1 MKKLNDLMLKL
12 MLDKRFSHLRLE
24 HYDAFLESSLNN
36 VAKEH
41 LLSAVYDI
49 IRNGLINRH
58 SYDIELRF
66 DEGFN
71 EDSCCYCIK
80 IRYSGKYGNNE
91 RYRIEFDGT
100 LSNIV
105 RIIDFAFSNGI
116 VAIHDLSE
124 DNVLCKNVSEEEAY
138 MIIEDFWNDS
148 IVKLHLTC
156 KQTKTSV

>member
-12 MLDKRFSHLRLE
+12 MLDKRFSHLKLE

-41 LLSAVYDI
+41 LLSAVHDI
-49 IRNGLINRH
+49 IQNGLINRH
-58 SYDIELRF
+58 SYDIELDFAEGF
-66 DEGFN
+66 DE
-71 EDSCCYCIK
+71 DCCCYSIK
-80 IRYSGKYGNNE
+80 IQYSGKYGTSE

-124 DNVLCKNVSEEEAY
+124 ENALCKNVSEEEAC
-138 MIIEDFWNDS
+138 MIIESFWNDS
-148 IVKLHLTC
+148 IERCSLK
-156 KQTKTSV
+156 SRNEN

>member
-12 MLDKRFSHLRLE
+12 ILDKRFSHLKLE

-41 LLSAVYDI
+41 LLSAVHDI
-49 IRNGLINRH
+49 IRNGLINRR

-66 DEGFN
+66 AEGLN
-71 EDSCCYCIK
+71 EDCCCYCIK
-80 IRYSGKYGNNE
+80 IRYSCEYGNNE

-100 LSNIV
+100 SSNIV
-105 RIIDFAFSNGI
+105 RIMDFAFSNGI

-124 DNVLCKNVSEEEAY
+124 DNVLCKNVSEKEAY
-138 MIIEDFWNDS
+138 MIIEGFWNDS
-148 IVKLHLTC
+148 IEMCSLKPR
-156 KQTKTSV
+156 KEF

>member
-1 MKKLNDLMLKL
+1 MKKLNNLILKL

-24 HYDAFLESSLNN
+24 HYDAFFESSLNN

-41 LLSAVYDI
+41 LLSAVHDI
-49 IRNGLINRH
+49 IRNGLINRR
-58 SYDIELRF
+58 SYNIELRF
-66 DEGFN
+66 SEGFN
-71 EDSCCYCIK
+71 EDCCCYCIK

-124 DNVLCKNVSEEEAY
+124 DNVLCKNVSEEEACI
-138 MIIEDFWNDS
+138 IIESFWNDS
-148 IVKLHLTC
+148 IERCSLKFR
-156 KQTKTSV
+156 KEF

>member
-1 MKKLNDLMLKL
+1 M
-12 MLDKRFSHLRLE
+12 
-24 HYDAFLESSLNN
+24 
-36 VAKEH
+36 
-41 LLSAVYDI
+41 
-49 IRNGLINRH
+49 
-58 SYDIELRF
+58 RF

-124 DNVLCKNVSEEEAY
+124 ENVLCKNVSEEEAC
-138 MIIEDFWNDS
+138 MIIESFWNDS
-148 IVKLHLTC
+148 IEMCSLKPR
-156 KQTKTSV
+156 KEF

>member
-12 MLDKRFSHLRLE
+12 MLDKRFSHLKLE

-41 LLSAVYDI
+41 LLSAVHDI
-49 IRNGLINRH
+49 IRNGLINRR

-66 DEGFN
+66 AEGLN
-71 EDSCCYCIK
+71 EDCCCYCIK

-91 RYRIEFDGT
+91 RYRIEFEGT
-100 LSNIV
+100 TSNIV

-124 DNVLCKNVSEEEAY
+124 DNVLYKNVSEEEAY

>member
-41 LLSAVYDI
+41 LLSAVHDI

-58 SYDIELRF
+58 SYDIELHF
-66 DEGFN
+66 DEGFD
-71 EDSCCYCIK
+71 EDCCCYCIK

-91 RYRIEFDGT
+91 RYRIEFNCT
-100 LSNIV
+100 SSNVV
-105 RIIDFAFSNGI
+105 RVIDFAFSNGI
-116 VAIHDLSE
+116 VAIYNLSE
-124 DNVLCKNVSEEEAY
+124 DDVLCKNVSEEEAC
-138 MIIEDFWNDS
+138 IIVESFWNDGIERCS
-148 IVKLHLTC
+148 LKPR
-156 KQTKTSV
+156 KESR